1 MSNLRIKEDFRLRNS
16 TKYNQW
22 WTKIDSVIKKR
33 TNQVETLIEK
43 SEWEVRRKNEVS
55 RIIDLSKNLQEKY
68 GYMYGWQYGLRYDAK
83 DGPLRY
89 KVSSST
95 KG

>member
-1 MSNLRIKEDFRLRNS
+1 M
-16 TKYNQW
+16 
-22 WTKIDSVIKKR
+22 
-33 TNQVETLIEK
+33 EK
-43 SEWEVRRKNEVS
+43 SHWEARRKIEVS
-55 RIIDLSKNLQEKY
+55 HIIDLSKNLHEKY

-95 KG
+95 KGQ